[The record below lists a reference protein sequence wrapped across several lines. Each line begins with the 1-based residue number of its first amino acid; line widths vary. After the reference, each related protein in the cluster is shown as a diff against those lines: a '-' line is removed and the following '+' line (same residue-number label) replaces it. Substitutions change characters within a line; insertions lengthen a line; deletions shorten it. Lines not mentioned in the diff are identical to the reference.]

1 MDKKKLDWT
10 GREDSIAG
18 HKWFAALYDR
28 MMAPGEKAFF
38 AEVRRDMLADLSGD
52 VLEIGAGT
60 GANFP
65 YYPEDANVTATEPDT
80 YMMDRCRMRAAK
92 AEAQIELRQAWAE
105 ALPFNDAS
113 FDYVIATLVLC
124 SVRDPRKALAEV
136 KRVLKPGG
144 EFRLYEHV
152 RYVNRIGALVQDAV
166 TPAWKWFGAGCHPNR
181 DTGRLV
187 REAGFE
193 VVRSERQT
201 HVPPVPPMLFVR
213 PNLLAVARRPLVS

>member
-1 MDKKKLDWT
+1 MSKKKLEWT
-10 GREDSIAG
+10 GREESIAG
-18 HKWFAALYDR
+18 HKWFAAIYDR
-28 MMAPGEKAFF
+28 MMASAEKKFF
-38 AEVRRDMLADLSGD
+38 AAVRRDMLADLSGE

-60 GANFP
+60 GANFQ

-80 YMMDRCRMRAAK
+80 YMMDRGRMRAAK
-92 AEAQIELRQAWAE
+92 AEAQIDLRQAWAD
-105 ALPFNDAS
+105 ALPFEDAS

-124 SVRDPRKALAEV
+124 SVGDPRKALAEV

-152 RYVNRIGALVQDAV
+152 RYVNRLGALVQDIV

-181 DTGRLV
+181 DTERFV

-193 VVRSERQT
+193 VVRSERLT
-201 HVPPVPPMLFVR
+201 HMPPVPPMLFVR
-213 PNLLAVARRPLVS
+213 PNLRAVVRRP

>member
-1 MDKKKLDWT
+1 MGKEKLDWT
-10 GREDSIAG
+10 GREDSKAG

-38 AEVRRDMLADLSGD
+38 AAVRQDMLADLSGE

-60 GANFP
+60 GANFQ
-65 YYPEDANVTATEPDT
+65 YYPVGANVTATEPDT
-80 YMMDRCRMRAAK
+80 YMMDRGRMRAAK
-92 AEAQIELRQAWAE
+92 AGAQIDLRQAWAD
-105 ALPFNDAS
+105 ALPFDDAS

-124 SVRDPRKALAEV
+124 SVGEPRKALTEV

-152 RYVNRIGALVQDAV
+152 RYVNRLGALAQDVA
-166 TPAWKWFGAGCHPNR
+166 TPVWKWFGAGCHPNR

-193 VVRSERQT
+193 VVRSERLT

-213 PNLLAVARRPLVS
+213 PNLRAIVRRPE